1 MDALVCG
8 FEGIRQEKVSD
19 VIHSLPSR
27 RCHFRRRLVILVSA
41 AIRRTSIAKLITI
54 VFTAAV
60 VAFFEWLMI
69 WAPSTPARTVN
80 LT

>member
-1 MDALVCG
+1 MLFIAL
-8 FEGIRQEKVSD
+8 RAAD
-19 VIHSLPSR
+19 VI
-27 RCHFRRRLVILVSA
+27 FAGVVAILVSA

-69 WAPSTPARTVN
+69 WARPRPPVQ